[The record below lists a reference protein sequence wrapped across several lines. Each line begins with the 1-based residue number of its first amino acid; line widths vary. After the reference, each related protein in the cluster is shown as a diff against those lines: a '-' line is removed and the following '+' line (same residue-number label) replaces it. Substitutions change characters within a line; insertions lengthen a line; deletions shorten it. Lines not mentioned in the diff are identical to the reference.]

1 MNKTALTISAGLGKG
16 LLSASLAA
24 LLFLGGA
31 AKSSAQQV
39 DSVSRTINQVY
50 KFDERGDAD
59 IEVSFQYNASQ
70 WAIWKEQYGNR
81 PDIVLRDMRYTMAT
95 AVLENFSLE
104 KDDVQRSALGKVRAR
119 AMARYLNGGEFVI
132 DVPKEMR
139 LVTGSNSDWIFSL
152 TNAVNG
158 EIVAQT
164 LHAKLPP
171 SARNARFGPAGD
183 FNALTYTVDQSKP
196 RPLGW
201 LLAGLGCF
209 LGGVLLIVISMF
221 VKKSRT
227 IVIPPMPPS
236 STSSQPPPLPS

>member
-1 MNKTALTISAGLGKG
+1 MNKRMFPAMTG
-16 LLSASLAA
+16 LAA
-24 LLFLGGA
+24 RFAAVVLIMGGVQQA
-31 AKSSAQQV
+31 AAQQV

-119 AMARYLNGGEFVI
+119 AMARYLNDGEFVI

-139 LVTGSNSDWIFSL
+139 LVTGSNSDWIFSF

-158 EIVAQT
+158 EIVSQT
-164 LHAKLPP
+164 LHAKLPA
-171 SARNARFGPAGD
+171 SAKNARFGPAGD
-183 FNALTYTVDQSKP
+183 FNALTYTVNQNKA

-201 LLAGLGCF
+201 LIAGAGCF
-209 LGGVLLIVISMF
+209 FIAVLFIVVSMIIR
-221 VKKSRT
+221 KSRT

-236 STSSQPPPLPS
+236 APSQPPPLPS